1 MKRRRPK
8 IIASLILIP
17 AVSVMA
23 SWKLALAQSG
33 RYDNWHMGPDMMG
46 AWGMG
51 WFGGIFMILFWI
63 LILVGLVF
71 VIKWLIQSTS
81 HGHSNASSANRAIEI
96 LKERY
101 ARGDIDKT
109 QYESMKRDLEK

>member
-1 MKRRRPK
+1 MKQLRSLK
-8 IIASLILIP
+8 IVFLTLIP
-17 AVSVMA
+17 ALSVMA
-23 SWKLALAQSG
+23 SRKLALAQGG

-46 AWGMG
+46 GWGMG

-81 HGHSNASSANRAIEI
+81 GGRSDASSGNRALEI

-101 ARGDIDKT
+101 ARGDIDKS
-109 QYESMKRDLEK
+109 EFEAMKKDLT